1 VRSETRSQINLHP
14 YNYASWKDVLE
25 FSEKHGIVT
34 EAYGTLAPITTYPG
48 GPVDPVLAA
57 IARRIGG
64 TPGQVIFKWA
74 HAKGFVVVTTTA
86 RRARMDEYL
95 RVVHLPELTPGEVE
109 AIDQA
114 SAQGPPGVARSQLAT
129 L

>member
-1 VRSETRSQINLHP
+1 MIDVSSYFVLRKQI
-14 YNYASWKDVLE
+14 KR
-25 FSEKHGIVT
+25 
-34 EAYGTLAPITTYPG
+34 PITAYPG

-64 TPGQVIFKWA
+64 TSGQVIFKWA

-95 RVVHLPELTPGEVE
+95 RVVHLRAFPLPQSSPSSSFRG
-109 AIDQA
+109 
-114 SAQGPPGVARSQLAT
+114 
-129 L
+129 